1 MDSFSFIPSGAQAR
15 SLNRKMRLALPDSL
29 EHIAEQASGKLP
41 FDFSS
46 LTPLIADMRRGARYP
61 SSTFAI
67 YKELVLAICSDELD
81 LAVSLLHELTQEKPL
96 AQRFRVLSIDDPAH
110 VRNMDRYLRSMNND
124 PHIKFHMGPPSVDLA
139 ARFKQRVISACELL
153 SSAVPA
159 IAEEF
164 DELVS
169 DLIMVVGDAEAE
181 YQFDGGSSY
190 LLWGALFLN
199 ATSHETD
206 VAMVEVMAHESAHIL
221 LYACA
226 ADEALV
232 NNPDEELFASP
243 LRVDPRPMDG
253 IYHAT
258 FVSARMHWALA
269 ALIRSGQLD
278 DVALAA
284 AHKAQHEN
292 VSNFWVGHDVVARHG
307 LLTGTGSQVMQTAF
321 SYMTS
326 VR

>member
-1 MDSFSFIPSGAQAR
+1 
-15 SLNRKMRLALPDSL
+15 MRLALADSL

-41 FDFSS
+41 FDFSALS
-46 LTPLIADMRRGARYP
+46 PLIADMRSGARYP

-67 YKELVLAICSDELD
+67 YAEIVLSICNDELD
-81 LAVSLLHELTQEKPL
+81 LTVSLLHELTQEEPL

-110 VRNMDRYLRSMNND
+110 INNTDRYLRSMNND
-124 PHIKFHMGPPSVDLA
+124 PHIKFHMGPPPLDLA
-139 ARFKQRVISACELL
+139 TRFKQRVMSAYELL
-153 SSAVPA
+153 TSAVPGL
-159 IAEEF
+159 AEEF

-169 DLIMVVGDAEAE
+169 DLIMVVGDDKAK

-199 ATSHETD
+199 ATSHETE

-269 ALIRSGQLD
+269 ELIRSGRLD
-278 DVALAA
+278 DAALAA

-292 VSNFWVGHDVVARHG
+292 VSNFWAGHDVVARHG
-307 LLTGTGSQVMQTAF
+307 QLTGTGSQVMQTAF

>member
-1 MDSFSFIPSGAQAR
+1 
-15 SLNRKMRLALPDSL
+15 MRLSLADSL
-29 EHIAEQASGKLP
+29 EHIGEEATGKLP
-41 FDFSS
+41 FDFST
-46 LTPLIADMRRGARYP
+46 LEPLITDMRDGARYP

-67 YKELVLAICSDELD
+67 YAELVLSICNDELD
-81 LAVSLLHELTQEKPL
+81 LALLLLQELVQEKPL
-96 AQRFRVLSIDDPAH
+96 AQGFRVLSIEDPVH
-110 VRNMDRYLRSMNND
+110 VRNTGRYLRSMNND
-124 PHIKFHMGPPSVDLA
+124 PNIQFFMGPPSVDL
-139 ARFKQRVISACELL
+139 SAKFSQQVLTSYKLL
-153 SSAVPA
+153 ACAVPGL
-159 IAEEF
+159 AEEF

-169 DLIMVVGDAEAE
+169 DVIMVVGDDKAK
-181 YQFDGGSSY
+181 YQFDGVSSY

-199 ATSHETD
+199 ATSHATD
-206 VAMVEVMAHESAHIL
+206 VAIVEVMAHESAHIL

-232 NNPDEELFASP
+232 RNADEELFSSP

-269 ALIRSGQLD
+269 ELIRSGQLD
-278 DVALAA
+278 AKGLATA
-284 AHKAQHEN
+284 ENAQLEN
-292 VSNFWVGHDVVARHG
+292 VKNFWAGHDVVAQHG
-307 LLTGTGSQVMQTAF
+307 QLTQTGSQVMQTAF